1 MKCSQ
6 LICATSTCNANLL
19 MASSRNIE
27 EKTRRDALR
36 LNFGEAL
43 KAALIHR
50 LGKLPSATYLANQF
64 NFRAH
69 GTTPISRE
77 TARKWIT
84 GQAIP
89 EIERLNILIEWL
101 ELDSHKFL
109 ARGASRSAMRAV
121 DTDDDLIIETIVEL
135 LKKMDAKTRS
145 VVLITAWALRE
156 TNSTPLGHL
165 NLHALKRTLLSSLTP
180 DAAEGL

>member
-1 MKCSQ
+1 
-6 LICATSTCNANLL
+6 
-19 MASSRNIE
+19 MASVRNTE
-27 EKTRRDALR
+27 ETTSRDALR

-43 KAALIHR
+43 RSSLISR

-69 GTTPISRE
+69 GTTAITRE

-84 GQAIP
+84 GQTIP
-89 EIERLNILIEWL
+89 EMQRLNILIEWL
-101 ELDSHKFL
+101 DMDPHKFL
-109 ARGASRSAMRAV
+109 ARGASQNATGVTGSG
-121 DTDDDLIIETIVEL
+121 DDLIIQTIVEL
-135 LKKMDAKTRS
+135 LRKMDAKTRS

-165 NLHALKRTLLSSLTP
+165 NLQALKRTLLTSLTP
-180 DAAEGL
+180 DADERLY